1 MRPRLAPSNP
11 NSPPT
16 ITLYS
21 SLYSLDVFATLSKMS
36 CTSRQIWYTGAV
48 RFPRYFGQ
56 ASFGRTTWASDEWGD
71 GGSVPWPNRLCSMVD
86 HRSVLM
92 VSCTW
97 LPVIRERLKSKQQPH
112 RGKAPDKMNECQ
124 KCAIMPW
131 TILTS
136 DLLVAY
142 GTLWR
147 TSRVPRCH
155 PSELAQF
162 CIRRTS
168 QKDGTH
174 RQNLFVLIL
183 GQAIHDFG
191 ENCC

>member
-1 MRPRLAPSNP
+1 MTWRWSFGWKWLNWDQINR
-11 NSPPT
+11 
-16 ITLYS
+16 
-21 SLYSLDVFATLSKMS
+21 S

-71 GGSVPWPNRLCSMVD
+71 GGSVSWPNRLCSMVD

-142 GTLWR
+142 GTLWQ
-147 TSRVPRCH
+147 TSSVPRCH

-174 RQNLFVLIL
+174 RQNRFVLIL